1 MQTAIYVIDLENVS
15 DERLVSDYIFAR
27 IYGSS
32 CFARNL
38 QVLRRSFS
46 AVSVAVIGLDRL
58 TAQTQEKFGALA
70 ERLGF
75 SLVSGAIDDLSLRD
89 GQPLVIIYQSGLAV
103 LTKFMPMDASD
114 IQTAWKSGGESGP
127 LDRSLLGSMRTACGK
142 HGAQV
147 LLCNAFPNHQ
157 GQDAP
162 FLFLRPQEAM
172 DVARMA
178 PNLVA
183 GVKRALEVR
192 ASQRSMDGPVS
203 RLIVRHLC
211 HLASKPLAAAG
222 VHPNYV
228 TLAGAAFALFAV
240 LLFLDGRPLTLAAGG
255 VCWLIGGILDEA
267 DGEVARLQG
276 KESAFGS
283 WLDLTLDRIFDA
295 AMLLALVWPL
305 RSFEPF
311 GDEYLIITLCAL
323 VAVSASSYTGLLYD
337 SWMRSKDRHAYF
349 RLGRDVR
356 ILIITLSAVFGFRI
370 LPIVLCG
377 AFAATE
383 ICRRFW
389 VCWRVER
396 SVVVL
401 RD

>member
-1 MQTAIYVIDLENVS
+1 MQSAIYVIDLEKVS
-15 DERLVSDYIFAR
+15 DDRLVSDYFFSR

-32 CFARNL
+32 CFGRNL
-38 QVLRRSFS
+38 HVLRRAFS
-46 AVSVAVIGLDRL
+46 TVSVAVIGLGHL
-58 TAQTQEKFGALA
+58 TSQTQEKFRLLA
-70 ERLGF
+70 ERLGLSIF
-75 SLVSGAIDDLSLRD
+75 GHIDDMPIRD
-89 GQPLVIIYQSGLAV
+89 GQPLMIVYQSGLAL
-103 LTKFMPMDASD
+103 LTKFTPMDASD
-114 IQTAWKSGGESGP
+114 IEAAWKRDNDKSPFDPG
-127 LDRSLLGSMRTACGK
+127 LLGLIRTACRDR
-142 HGAQV
+142 GAQV
-147 LLCNAFPNHQ
+147 LLCNAFANQ
-157 GQDAP
+157 TEQASP
-162 FLFLRPQEAM
+162 FIFLRQQEAM

-178 PNLVA
+178 PDLVTA
-183 GVKRALEVR
+183 VKRALEVR

-228 TLAGAAFALFAV
+228 TLAGALFALFAV
-240 LLFLDGRPLTLAAGG
+240 LLFLDGRPMTLAVGG

-295 AMLLALVWPL
+295 AMLLALAWPL
-305 RSFEPF
+305 RSSEPF

-356 ILIITLSAVFGFRI
+356 IMIITLSAVFGFRI